1 MDFPLGNSELQ
12 EAVKTST
19 VGTSVH
25 YIQSLVGCTWAHL
38 PAYAHGPGPDSGSR
52 AVMSLNSAVQCLL
65 PSPPSSLSLP
75 SPEPISLAGI
85 ESGLGMLPV
94 W

>member
-12 EAVKTST
+12 EAVKTSP

-25 YIQSLVGCTWAHL
+25 YIQPTPRAQGQALAPERLCRSIQLYSAFSL
-38 PAYAHGPGPDSGSR
+38 
-52 AVMSLNSAVQCLL
+52 
-65 PSPPSSLSLP
+65 SPLSLP